1 MSIVAKDPESQVIT
15 PYGTPEWIRERVGY
29 LTASNMGRAMAF
41 LKDGKTESAERRK
54 LKIQILAERLADSA
68 VDHYVSPDMQWGLDM
83 EPAAKKEYVK
93 LTGTH
98 ILDGGFVKHPK
109 IEFFG
114 ATPDAF
120 IHHDGL
126 LEIKCPRTETHTGYL
141 LERKVPDQYRPQILA
156 QLACTGRKWA
166 DFMSYDPRIPNPK
179 FQSLIVRFQPE
190 KAEIEKVEAAAIQF
204 LKEVETMFEII
215 NS

>member
-1 MSIVAKDPESQVIT
+1 MLIAKDPESQVVT
-15 PYGTPEWIRERVGY
+15 PYGTPEWIRERIGY
-29 LTASNMGRAMAF
+29 LTASNMERAMKF

-54 LKIQILAERLADSA
+54 LKIQILAERIADSA
-68 VDHYVSPDMQWGLDM
+68 VDHYVSDDMQHGLDT
-83 EPAAKKEYVK
+83 EPEAKKRYVQI
-93 LTGTH
+93 TGTH
-98 ILDGGFVKHPK
+98 LVDGGFVRHPK

-120 IHHDGL
+120 ISFDGL

-156 QLACTGRKWA
+156 QLACTGRRWA
-166 DFMSYDPRIPNPK
+166 DFMSFDPRIPNQK
-179 FQSLIVRFQPE
+179 LQSLIVRFQPDRE
-190 KAEIEKVEAAAIQF
+190 EIEKVEAAAVQF
-204 LKEVETMFEII
+204 LKEVEEMFEII

>member
-1 MSIVAKDPESQVIT
+1 MLVAKDPQSQVIV
-15 PYGTPEWIRERVGY
+15 PYGTPEWVKERQGL
-29 LTASNMGRAMAF
+29 LTASNMAKAMSY

-83 EPAAKKEYVK
+83 EAAAKKKYVE
-93 LTGTH
+93 LTGTN
-98 ILDGGFVKHPK
+98 IVDGGFVKHPK

-126 LEIKCPRTETHTGYL
+126 LEIKCPTTTTHVSYF
-141 LERKVPDQYRPQILA
+141 LERKIPLPYQQQMLA
-156 QLACTGRKWA
+156 QLSCTGRKWC
-166 DFMSYDPRIPNPK
+166 DFMSFDPRIPNPK
-179 FQSLIVRFQPE
+179 LQSLIIRFQPDRS
-190 KAEIEKVEAAAIQF
+190 EIEKIEAAASQF
-204 LKEVETMFEII
+204 LKEIEEMFDII

>member
-1 MSIVAKDPESQVIT
+1 MLVAKDPQSQVIV
-15 PYGTPEWIRERVGY
+15 PYGTPEWVKERQGL
-29 LTASNMGRAMAF
+29 LTASNMAKAMSY

-54 LKIQILAERLADSA
+54 LKIQILAERISGAS
-68 VDHYVSPDMQWGLDM
+68 VDHYVSPDMEWGILT
-83 EPAAKKEYVK
+83 EPEAKKKYVE

-126 LEIKCPRTETHTGYL
+126 LEIKCPRTETHIGYL